1 LTYVDIIKDKTY
13 YRLKPTDIMKRGDL
27 FWSNDALFVQPSI
40 VYGLSG
46 DLVNIHPRI
55 IVFRKIEL
63 TAKGNK
69 FISNQR

>member
-1 LTYVDIIKDKTY
+1 MTYAEIIKDKTY

-27 FWSNDALFVQPSI
+27 FWFTATLFVQPSM
-40 VYGLSG
+40 VCGLSG
-46 DLVNIHPRI
+46 DLVNIYPCI

-69 FISNQR
+69 FISNQC

>member
-1 LTYVDIIKDKTY
+1 LTYADIIKNKTY
-13 YRLKPTDIMKRGDL
+13 YQLKPTDIMKRGDL
-27 FWSNDALFVQPSI
+27 FWFTHAFFVQSSI

-46 DLVNIHPRI
+46 DLVNNHPTI
-55 IVFRKIEL
+55 VVFRKIEL